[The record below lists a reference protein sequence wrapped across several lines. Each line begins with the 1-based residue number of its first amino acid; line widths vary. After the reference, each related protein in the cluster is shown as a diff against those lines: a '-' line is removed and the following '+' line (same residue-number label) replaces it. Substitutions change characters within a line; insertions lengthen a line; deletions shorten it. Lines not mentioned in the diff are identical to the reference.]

1 VSQPDFVRILYHGA
15 SPEEIQTDLSLM
27 EQYPDMVPV
36 VEALKSDVSLI
47 HFEDVKTATRVMQ
60 SLDGTVTPTGTRV
73 RLEYSVDGPET
84 INPRFSG
91 RDLGIVLPRSL
102 YGPGRANYS
111 REELR
116 KQLVAALPSVPM
128 KIVFGVF
135 YWLASDLFAH
145 APILKMSG
153 SLPGEFAFT
162 AKQSM
167 MPGPSP
173 STVSSS
179 MGRH

>member
-1 VSQPDFVRILYHGA
+1 V
-15 SPEEIQTDLSLM
+15 
-27 EQYPDMVPV
+27 
-36 VEALKSDVSLI
+36 
-47 HFEDVKTATRVMQ
+47 
-60 SLDGTVTPTGTRV
+60 PTGRKLSIPDSFDQISTLSCRARCTV
-73 RLEYSVDGPET
+73 
-84 INPRFSG
+84 
-91 RDLGIVLPRSL
+91 
-102 YGPGRANYS
+102 PGAHYS

-135 YWLASDLFAH
+135 YWLVADLFAH

-162 AKQSM
+162 EQSM